1 MAHVK
6 SSSKSSSCETAELI
20 TAYLDAQLQPGE
32 LDLVVQH
39 LGECIECIAEFHSL
53 KEMRAALRTL
63 PFLEI
68 PDRLLPDTH
77 PGEQLSAYLDG
88 QLDTTE
94 HDFVISHLDFCTDC
108 RLELHELDSARTAIR
123 SLPGLEAPEFLTV
136 HRERVERERWTRR
149 RVVAAGVG
157 IAAAAA
163 VVFAAFGPST
173 EIGEL
178 DLNPL
183 FDQHQ
188 ARVSVESGVNVVP
201 AFAPTVG
208 LP

>member
-1 MAHVK
+1 MARVK
-6 SSSKSSSCETAELI
+6 ASETCETAELVS
-20 TAYLDAQLQPGE
+20 AYLDGQLLPGE
-32 LDLVVQH
+32 LDTVVAH
-39 LGECIECIAEFHSL
+39 LGECADCIGEFHQL
-53 KEMRAALRTL
+53 KEIRAALRTL

-68 PDRLLPDTH
+68 PERLLPDTH

-88 QLDTTE
+88 QLDTSE
-94 HDFVISHLDFCTDC
+94 HGFVISHLDFCTDC

-136 HRERVERERWTRR
+136 HRDRIERESWTRR

-163 VVFAAFGPST
+163 FLFAILGPSP
-173 EIGEL
+173 EPGDL
-178 DLNPL
+178 DITPL

-188 ARVSVESGVNVVP
+188 ARVSVDAGFNVIP
-201 AFAPTVG
+201 AFAPSGT
-208 LP
+208 P

>member
-1 MAHVK
+1 MARLK
-6 SSSKSSSCETAELI
+6 ASQSCEMAELI
-20 TAYLDAQLQPGE
+20 TAYLDAQLEPGE
-32 LDLVVQH
+32 LDLVVGH
-39 LGECIECIAEFHSL
+39 LGDCSDCIAEFHNL

-88 QLDTTE
+88 QLNTLE

-123 SLPGLEAPEFLTV
+123 SLPGLEPPEFLDL
-136 HRERVERERWTRR
+136 HLERVERERWSRR
-149 RVVAAGVG
+149 RVVAAGAG

-163 VVFAAFGPST
+163 LLVATFGPS
-173 EIGEL
+173 GGPGDL
-178 DLNPL
+178 DINPL

-188 ARVSVESGVNVVP
+188 ARVSVEPGFNMVP
-201 AFAPTVG
+201 AFAPAEAS
-208 LP
+208 P

>member
-1 MAHVK
+1 MARVK
-6 SSSKSSSCETAELI
+6 SAESCGTAVLI
-20 TAYLDAQLQPGE
+20 SAYLDGQLQPGE
-32 LDLVVQH
+32 LDLVVDH
-39 LGECIECIAEFHSL
+39 LGECADCIAEVHEL
-53 KEMRAALRTL
+53 KEIRAALRTL

-88 QLDTTE
+88 QLDTSE
-94 HDFVISHLDFCTDC
+94 HQFVISHLDFCTDC

-123 SLPGLEAPEFLTV
+123 SLPGLEPPEFLAV
-136 HRERVERERWTRR
+136 QRERIERERWTRR

-163 VVFAAFGPST
+163 FAFATFGPST
-173 EIGEL
+173 DPADL
-178 DLNPL
+178 DISPL

-188 ARVSVESGVNVVP
+188 ARVSVESNFNMVP
-201 AFAPTVG
+201 VFAPTG
-208 LP
+208 TQP

>member
-1 MAHVK
+1 MARVK
-6 SSSKSSSCETAELI
+6 ASQFCEMAELV

-32 LDLVVQH
+32 LDLIVEH
-39 LGECIECIAEFHSL
+39 LGECAECLSEFHNL

-88 QLDTTE
+88 QLNTLE

-123 SLPGLEAPEFLTV
+123 SLPGLEPPEFLSA
-136 HRERVERERWTRR
+136 HRERVERERWSRH
-149 RVVAAGVG
+149 RVIAAGAG

-163 VVFAAFGPST
+163 LLVATFGPSA
-173 EIGEL
+173 GPGDL
-178 DLNPL
+178 DINPL

-188 ARVSVESGVNVVP
+188 ARVSVEPGFNVIP
-201 AFAPTVG
+201 AFAPTEAT
-208 LP
+208 P

>member
-1 MAHVK
+1 MARVTY
-6 SSSKSSSCETAELI
+6 SEGCATAELL
-20 TAYLDAQLQPGE
+20 TAYLDAELQPGE
-32 LDLVVQH
+32 LDVVVEH
-39 LGECIECIAEFHSL
+39 LDTCRDCIVEFHRL

-77 PGEQLSAYLDG
+77 PGEELSAYLDG
-88 QLDTTE
+88 QLDTAE
-94 HDFVISHLDFCTDC
+94 HGFVISHLEFCTDC

-123 SLPGLEAPEFLTV
+123 SLPGLEPPEFISV
-136 HRERVERERWTRR
+136 QHERVDRERWSRR
-149 RVVAAGVG
+149 RVIAAGVG

-163 VVFAAFGPST
+163 FAFTLLGPSQPA
-173 EIGEL
+173 EDL
-178 DLNPL
+178 DINPL

-188 ARVSVESGVNVVP
+188 ARLSVEAGYNGVPVISP
-201 AFAPTVG
+201 AG

>member
-1 MAHVK
+1 MARLK
-6 SSSKSSSCETAELI
+6 ASQSCETAELI
-20 TAYLDAQLQPGE
+20 TAYLDAQLEPGE
-32 LDLVVQH
+32 LDLVVEH
-39 LGECIECIAEFHSL
+39 LGECAECIAEFHNL

-88 QLDTTE
+88 QLNTLE

-123 SLPGLEAPEFLTV
+123 SLPGLEPPEFLDV
-136 HRERVERERWTRR
+136 HRERVERERWSRR
-149 RVVAAGVG
+149 RVVAAGAG
-157 IAAAAA
+157 LAAAAA
-163 VVFAAFGPST
+163 LLVATFGPSA
-173 EIGEL
+173 GPGDL
-178 DLNPL
+178 DINPL

-188 ARVSVESGVNVVP
+188 ARVSVEPGFNVVP
-201 AFAPTVG
+201 AFAPAEAS
-208 LP
+208 P